1 MMSRRAI
8 MTIIILLY
16 SFCISFTLCAAM
28 MIAGALA
35 NLEICPLW
43 YIVLSLSLWLIFNFA
58 SFHSRKKSRRKGNHT
73 HAHRKADH

>member
-1 MMSRRAI
+1 MMSRRTV

-16 SFCISFTLCAAM
+16 SLCISFALCAAM

-35 NLEICPLW
+35 NIGISPVW
-43 YIVLSLSLWLIFNFA
+43 YIALSLSLWLIFNFTTYHGRKA
-58 SFHSRKKSRRKGNHT
+58 ARKKGNCS